1 MQRLRVRRLA
11 FHVLVAWLFAIAT
24 GFVNACVVQ
33 LEMHGAPQAVSHAA
47 HAVMMHVDEA
57 AAHAAM
63 GHEAAGAHEHEPD
76 SANIPCERFCDEPVA
91 QPAKPFS
98 DPFNGFWL
106 ASAPAPAFYYFLS
119 ANAHANFEPGRIRG
133 GESIPIA
140 IAFLRLT
147 L

>member
-1 MQRLRVRRLA
+1 MQTLRVRRLA

-33 LEMHGAPQAVSHAA
+33 LEPQAVFHAA
-47 HAVMMHVDEA
+47 HAVMMHVEEA
-57 AAHAAM
+57 AAHEAM

-76 SANIPCERFCDEPVA
+76 AANIPCERFCDEPIA
-91 QPAKPFS
+91 QPAKPHS
-98 DPFNGFWL
+98 DPFSGFWL
-106 ASAPAPAFYYFLS
+106 AGAPAPAFYSFPP
-119 ANAHANFEPGRIRG
+119 ADAHARFEPGRIRG
-133 GESIPIA
+133 GEPIPIA